1 MKHRIGFTFDTF
13 PSPSLSLSFYL
24 CSLNCA
30 AMKATSSSSSSAAS
44 SSVHLE
50 PLAGSSSTSI
60 TTTTTAATNTKPR
73 LPKVSF
79 APLDVA
85 APSAAT

>member
-1 MKHRIGFTFDTF
+1 
-13 PSPSLSLSFYL
+13 
-24 CSLNCA
+24 
-30 AMKATSSSSSSAAS
+30 MKATSSSSSSAAS
-44 SSVHLE
+44 SSNHLE
-50 PLAGSSSTSI
+50 PLAGSSSISSTS
-60 TTTTTAATNTKPR
+60 TSTNKPR

>member
-1 MKHRIGFTFDTF
+1 
-13 PSPSLSLSFYL
+13 
-24 CSLNCA
+24 
-30 AMKATSSSSSSAAS
+30 MKATSSSSSSAAS
-44 SSVHLE
+44 SSNHLE
-50 PLAGSSSTSI
+50 PLAGSSSTSTSI
-60 TTTTTAATNTKPR
+60 IPGINQNKPR

>member
-1 MKHRIGFTFDTF
+1 MQLQTEIVRKPNTFDNCSTF
-13 PSPSLSLSFYL
+13 V
-24 CSLNCA
+24 
-30 AMKATSSSSSSAAS
+30 AMKATGSSSSSSAAS
-44 SSVHLE
+44 SSNHLE
-50 PLAGSSSTSI
+50 PLAGGSTINTITTITSSSSK
-60 TTTTTAATNTKPR
+60 AR